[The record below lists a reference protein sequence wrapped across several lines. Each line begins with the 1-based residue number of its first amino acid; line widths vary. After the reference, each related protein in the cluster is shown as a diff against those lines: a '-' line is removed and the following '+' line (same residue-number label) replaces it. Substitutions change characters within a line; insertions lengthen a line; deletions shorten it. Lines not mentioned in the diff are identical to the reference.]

1 MKRIFVLATL
11 LTFTSLSFMSC
22 RDQAEK
28 KTVVREVKV
37 EKQSAPDTVVKQREG
52 VLERTAK
59 EVDKEVNKKIDSQIE
74 KIGDDN

>member
-1 MKRIFVLATL
+1 MKRIFVLASL
-11 LTFTSLSFMSC
+11 LAFTSLSFMSC
-22 RDQAEK
+22 RDQADKE
-28 KTVVREVKV
+28 TVVKEVRV
-37 EKQSAPDTVVKQREG
+37 EKESAPDTVVKQREG